1 MQGACAGLAGAVVFP
16 TLGLYKCCDRFARG
30 CANTPATVAGMCRGQ
45 AWDPVAGKY
54 ETYDLRKDADRYVGP
69 AADALL
75 RDHVKARRAFRKEVV
90 KEVEKRRQRGCR
102 PTSRR
107 GVKEDGESA
116 PDTALYDA
124 LGVDP
129 CASAGEIK
137 KAYYRKAL
145 KVHPDKHP
153 GDADAAAQF
162 QKIGAAY
169 RVLGDADARR
179 RYDDTGAAADA
190 EDGQAPWDPRV
201 YFSLVF
207 GSEGF
212 VKYVGE
218 LQIAKMLRPPDRRAH
233 GDEPDAPELEF
244 LERRRA
250 VELAARLADG
260 VLAPAV
266 DGGMD
271 GAAFEAQ
278 IAASLKAEG
287 LLAARRASGRRRLR
301 RAAATHYRYARE
313 GADVLVKSE
322 RFKKAGD
329 VAKAAV
335 ACKPVDL
342 KPPEN
347 TATLVVSHAKTGEW
361 ACLHLAPGASADAFF
376 SRAIAAELAAAEC
389 KAAWRVSVLDVE
401 ATLHRAADKLLADRG
416 VPAATRRARARAL
429 AGLGRAFLAAARA
442 AGGEKTWEDQ
452 IDDLFVAVPPGDAP
466 PPPGDAPP
474 PPEAPPEGADD
485 GDWGTDA
492 PEPAVEIS
500 DADPPGDAGG
510 FDDVELV
517 IDEADGREPE
527 DEFV

>member
-1 MQGACAGLAGAVVFP
+1 
-16 TLGLYKCCDRFARG
+16 
-30 CANTPATVAGMCRGQ
+30 MCRGQ

-90 KEVEKRRQRGCR
+90 KEVEKRARRQAGL
-102 PTSRR
+102 PPDFPAEES
-107 GVKEDGESA
+107 KEDGESA

-190 EDGQAPWDPRV
+190 EDGQAPWDP
-201 YFSLVF
+201 
-207 GSEGF
+207 
-212 VKYVGE
+212 
-218 LQIAKMLRPPDRRAH
+218 PPPRQRSA
-233 GDEPDAPELEF
+233 
-244 LERRRA
+244 
-250 VELAARLADG
+250 
-260 VLAPAV
+260 
-266 DGGMD
+266 
-271 GAAFEAQ
+271 
-278 IAASLKAEG
+278 
-287 LLAARRASGRRRLR
+287 RRLR

-335 ACKPVDL
+335 ACQPIDVR
-342 KPPEN
+342 PPEN

-376 SRAIAAELAAAEC
+376 SRAIAAELAAAEFRRPGG
-389 KAAWRVSVLDVE
+389 AW
-401 ATLHRAADKLLADRG
+401 TLARSAG
-416 VPAATRRARARAL
+416 PAQ
-429 AGLGRAFLAAARA
+429 G
-442 AGGEKTWEDQ
+442 AGGE
-452 IDDLFVAVPPGDAP
+452 DLGGPDRRPLRRRAARGRAAAA
-466 PPPGDAPP
+466 GDAPP

-527 DEFV
+527 DEFASTSSASTASDMDAKPGSGFGFVGDARANWCASALFRRCA

>member
-1 MQGACAGLAGAVVFP
+1 
-16 TLGLYKCCDRFARG
+16 
-30 CANTPATVAGMCRGQ
+30 
-45 AWDPVAGKY
+45 
-54 ETYDLRKDADRYVGP
+54 
-69 AADALL
+69 
-75 RDHVKARRAFRKEVV
+75 
-90 KEVEKRRQRGCR
+90 
-102 PTSRR
+102 
-107 GVKEDGESA
+107 
-116 PDTALYDA
+116 
-124 LGVDP
+124 VDP

-233 GDEPDAPELEF
+233 GDEPDAHELEF

-250 VELAARLADG
+250 VELATRLADD

-266 DGGMD
+266 GGGVG
-271 GAAFEAQ
+271 GAAFEAR

-287 LLAARRASGRRRLR
+287 LLSTPLGVSLAKVVGAVYARRGAAAASPSAAPAIGARRLR

-322 RFKKAGD
+322 RFEKAGD

-335 ACKPVDL
+335 AYQPVDPR
-342 KPPEN
+342 PPES

-376 SRAIAAELAAAEC
+376 SRAIAAELAAAEFKRPGGAWTVARSRGPRGGVAVVERAVANAALAGAAVPTPRSLAVACARGCHLDMMTAMC

-429 AGLGRAFLAAARA
+429 AGLGRAFLAAARG

-474 PPEAPPEGADD
+474 APEAPPEGADD

>member
-1 MQGACAGLAGAVVFP
+1 
-16 TLGLYKCCDRFARG
+16 
-30 CANTPATVAGMCRGQ
+30 MCRGQ

-69 AADALL
+69 AADAPCGTM
-75 RDHVKARRAFRKEVV
+75 RAAARLPAE
-90 KEVEKRRQRGCR
+90 E
-102 PTSRR
+102 S
-107 GVKEDGESA
+107 KEDGESA

-145 KVHPDKHP
+145 KVHRTST

-212 VKYVGE
+212 V
-218 LQIAKMLRPPDRRAH
+218 R
-233 GDEPDAPELEF
+233 
-244 LERRRA
+244 RRRA
-250 VELAARLADG
+250 SR
-260 VLAPAV
+260 
-266 DGGMD
+266 
-271 GAAFEAQ
+271 Q
-278 IAASLKAEG
+278 
-287 LLAARRASGRRRLR
+287 RRLR

-335 ACKPVDL
+335 ACNPS
-342 KPPEN
+342 
-347 TATLVVSHAKTGEW
+347 T
-361 ACLHLAPGASADAFF
+361 
-376 SRAIAAELAAAEC
+376 
-389 KAAWRVSVLDVE
+389 
-401 ATLHRAADKLLADRG
+401 
-416 VPAATRRARARAL
+416 
-429 AGLGRAFLAAARA
+429 
-442 AGGEKTWEDQ
+442 
-452 IDDLFVAVPPGDAP
+452 
-466 PPPGDAPP
+466 
-474 PPEAPPEGADD
+474 
-485 GDWGTDA
+485 
-492 PEPAVEIS
+492 
-500 DADPPGDAGG
+500 
-510 FDDVELV
+510 
-517 IDEADGREPE
+517 
-527 DEFV
+527 